1 MKLKA
6 RQKSFKQNG
15 KDIIFDEV
23 YALCE
28 PVKGYPFELVIS
40 LDKNAR
46 QVVVQNLENAELVVT
61 PSQFVNDNGEIINY
75 TNVSVKVGSYDFSL
89 KKKLGEAEKFLIKMA
104 SGLLVEK
111 K

>member
-15 KDIIFDEV
+15 RDIIFDEV
-23 YALCE
+23 YTSFE
-28 PVKGYPFELVIS
+28 PVKGYPYELVVS
-40 LDKNAR
+40 LDPNAR
-46 QVVVQNLENAELVVT
+46 QVVVHNLENAELVAE

-75 TNVSVKVGSYDFSL
+75 TDVKVKVGVYEFKL
-89 KKKLGEAEKFLIKMA
+89 KKKLSEAEKYLIKLA
-104 SGLLVEK
+104 NGLIQEK